1 MDPNN
6 NQSNPLPAPS
16 LDGTGPA
23 DAKLDLAGGPPSP
36 LPDQPNPANPF
47 APVPSAQP
55 LPSNASLSPQSSV
68 SLSGVEPAGLQ
79 STQDTAIVS
88 PQTTQSEPVP
98 TFIPPATPL
107 DSTTQTLEVNPEAP
121 LGQIPNTPVLDGTA
135 PLPSTP
141 EPVPTDLSQLVS
153 SDNTA
158 NSLSASPIP
167 VTTPETLVSASSG
180 GSETA
185 QVVTN
190 GSHKPPKWLL
200 IAIGGGVLV
209 LALGGAVA
217 YFVLGVGNSGTLPT
231 SVPAEQTQRSNTSLS
246 NSPSALIP
254 TSPPTLPSQEQTG
267 ASSPSATFG
276 NLDGSAISPTPAT
289 QSGTSAA
296 ELLRQRQAA
305 SPQ

>member
-6 NQSNPLPAPS
+6 DQSNPTTP
-16 LDGTGPA
+16 T
-23 DAKLDLAGGPPSP
+23 P
-36 LPDQPNPANPF
+36 LPGQSNPVNPF
-47 APVPSAQP
+47 APAQP
-55 LPSNASLSPQSSV
+55 PPPNASLDIPTAPPAPQLDTPPQPSVLSP
-68 SLSGVEPAGLQ
+68 GVEPVGSQ
-79 STQDTAIVS
+79 STQLTPTLDGNLAQDMAIVS
-88 PQTTQSEPVP
+88 PQTAPVEPMP
-98 TFIPPATPL
+98 TFIPPTTPL
-107 DSTTQTLEVNPEAP
+107 DATTQTIEANPAAP
-121 LGQIPNTPVLDGTA
+121 LGQIPNTPIVDGIA
-135 PLPSTP
+135 PSTS

-158 NSLSASPIP
+158 ESLSASPIP
-167 VTTPETLVSASSG
+167 VTAPEILVSSSSG
-180 GSETA
+180 GSEAA

-190 GSHKPPKWLL
+190 GSHKPTKWLL

-231 SVPAEQTQRSNTSLS
+231 SVPAEQTQQSDTSLS

-254 TSPPTLPSQEQTG
+254 TSSPALPSQEQTG

-276 NLDGSAISPTPAT
+276 NLDGVAPSPTPAT

-305 SPQ
+305 SSQ